1 MIKKSP
7 VPTIFII
14 LVMILLIVYFPTK
27 QKHLYGWLNSL
38 PKPWILNTKDISK
51 ILPQFHYRFPDFH
64 ERLKAFAIW
73 RVGTPYEIFKLGE
86 EVEPDLDPI
95 IRLDVSDCT
104 AHVLTTLAFVQSSS
118 WEESRK
124 NMIVIHYKPNLY
136 GHKIP
141 TFKTR
146 WHYTLD
152 RITANQYTVNITEQL
167 LPLEKLVEKKL
178 ILNRQEDESE
188 FLNLGWERE
197 ITFRYIPNSEINNNL
212 LSKIPDVC
220 GVAFVKKAY
229 FNKGIAIGHEG
240 MIINQKDLIHASS
253 TVGKTVRL
261 NFLDYYFR
269 DSGPIFN
276 GIMIYNYFPIS
287 ASTP

>member
-1 MIKKSP
+1 MIKR
-7 VPTIFII
+7 VPIVTIFILLIAII
-14 LVMILLIVYFPTK
+14 LVVYFPTE
-27 QKHLYGWLNSL
+27 QKHLHVWLNSL
-38 PKPWILNTKDISK
+38 PRPWTLNTKEISK
-51 ILPQFHYRFPDFH
+51 ILPQFHYRFSDFH
-64 ERLKAFAIW
+64 ERLKAFTIW

-104 AHVLTTLAFVQSSS
+104 GHVLTTLAFVQSRS
-118 WEESRK
+118 WEEAKK
-124 NMIVIHYKPNLY
+124 NMIIIHYKPNLQGY
-136 GHKIP
+136 KIP

-152 RITANQYTVNITEQL
+152 RIIANPYTVNITEQL
-167 LPLEKLVEKKL
+167 LPLEKLTKQKL
-178 ILNRQEDESE
+178 ILNRQQNGSE
-188 FLNLGWERE
+188 FLNLDWERE

-220 GVAFVKKAY
+220 GVAFMKKAY

-253 TVGKTVRL
+253 ASGKTVRL
-261 NFLDYYFR
+261 KFLDYYFR
-269 DSGPIFN
+269 DNGPIFD
-276 GIMIYNYFPIS
+276 GIMIYNYLPIS